1 MKFLKQCPVL
11 ILVVLSSILIPWK
24 LIGETK
30 NNNDTKANSSAIN
43 ITTTIS
49 EENFGDVG
57 SITTTL
63 VGNKENLENSNN
75 GEESS
80 DLSNKL
86 TELTTDSEETVQER
100 NFSQADASYFDDALF
115 IGNSRTVGLYLFG
128 DMNSSTDFFADVG
141 LTVYDSMESSIPVP
155 PEGSSN
161 NTLTGLLQ
169 SKQYGKIYIMF
180 GINELTMGTSQSFA
194 DYYESV
200 VNQIHELQ
208 PNAIIYIQSIINV
221 SADRAAQ
228 GDGVN
233 NEAINEKNEYLK
245 QKANG
250 QYSFYLNLNEVL
262 TDGNGCLNSD
272 YTSDG
277 VHLGGGSL
285 PIWKDYLLSHAII

>member
-11 ILVVLSSILIPWK
+11 ILVVLSSILIPWR

-30 NNNDTKANSSAIN
+30 NNNDTKVNSSAMNTVITTTVSTENSDNTESN
-43 ITTTIS
+43 ITTS
-49 EENFGDVG
+49 KENEEN
-57 SITTTL
+57 S
-63 VGNKENLENSNN
+63 ENLNN
-75 GEESS
+75 GEES
-80 DLSNKL
+80 
-86 TELTTDSEETVQER
+86 TEPTTNSEKPVQER

-262 TDGNGCLNSD
+262 TDENGCLNSD